1 MTQIYTFGAKSRQL
15 TDNVSK
21 NIKKVVWGLAVRG
34 KCVQWRHMSDL
45 TLTATSGF
53 ASLLAT
59 EDVSVVVNASAE
71 TASFDLE
78 SRTVTM
84 PVWREMSTQLTDMLI
99 GHEVSHALHTTC
111 DLPATIDHIAG
122 RLSRTMPQGLIMGAL
137 NVVEDVRIDKLIQRR
152 YRGLV
157 SDYVVGYTEMRN
169 MDLFGVGEENPNERE
184 FLDRLNLHAK
194 GYRGEI
200 AFCDDEENF
209 VERAENAE
217 EFGEVVDLVVDILNW
232 LPENDQSENNP
243 EVTEGDGPAGG
254 EGDSAGGESQS
265 TGEQGDDT
273 ENNASG
279 ETGEQDGEGSG
290 EGSEEGVESKGD
302 GSMESAADAEDDGS
316 TAEGDQSGEEANGD
330 NGGNGFA
337 DQMPST
343 ADAMADGLKNLAA
356 KADPENKWSHPVRSH
371 TMPKDSEF
379 AKTAFAERGDYRKEI
394 DALVDASLK
403 NRYHSQA
410 NAKVLAKYDT
420 WASDARVSVNQMA
433 MEFERK
439 QAAHIDQRTQ
449 VGKSGRLDMSK
460 LHNYKLSEDLF
471 MRTEMRPNGK
481 NHAMTIVIDWS
492 GSMSDKVISTMRQA
506 CILAMF
512 CKKVNVPCEVYLFQ
526 SGHQMLKDTNAYDR
540 GMCRHVM
547 VLNTAD
553 RTNLFNADIKR
564 AWVLAE
570 AVGGRTDLDYPMNYR
585 LGGTPL
591 GCSLVLAE
599 KTHRELIA
607 RTGAEVSSIIY
618 LTDGDGC
625 DFVERGRK
633 QTNIVCP
640 RTRRTFTGVDSQ
652 SATLSW
658 IRETL
663 GCNVVNFYMTGMKQA
678 KYDCSWGKD
687 SEARTESLKA
697 NNFFEKGEI
706 KGWDNWLVVAD
717 NVTRDYDNGEDLID
731 KLDDKASKVK
741 IRNAFIKQMS
751 NRGMSRPLVN
761 RITEM
766 IA

>member
-1 MTQIYTFGAKSRQL
+1 
-15 TDNVSK
+15 
-21 NIKKVVWGLAVRG
+21 
-34 KCVQWRHMSDL
+34 MSDL

-59 EDVSVVVNASAE
+59 EDVSVVVDASAE

-84 PVWREMSTQLTDMLI
+84 PVWREMSSQLTDMLI

-122 RLSRTMPQGLIMGAL
+122 RLSRTMPKGLIMAAL

-279 ETGEQDGEGSG
+279 ETGEQSGDESG
-290 EGSEEGVESKGD
+290 EGSDEGVESKGD

-316 TAEGDQSGEEANGD
+316 NAEGDQSGEEANG
-330 NGGNGFA
+330 GSHGFA

-343 ADAMADGLKNLAA
+343 ADAMANGLKNLAA
-356 KADPENKWSHPVRSH
+356 KSDPENEWSHPVRSH
-371 TMPKDSEF
+371 TMPKDSQF

-394 DALVDASLK
+394 DELVEAALKS
-403 NRYHSQA
+403 RYSGQA

-526 SGHQMLKDTNAYDR
+526 SGYQMLKDAKNYDR
-540 GMCRHVM
+540 TNCRHVM

-553 RTNLFNADIKR
+553 RTNVFNADIKR
-564 AWVLAE
+564 AW
-570 AVGGRTDLDYPMNYR
+570 
-585 LGGTPL
+585 
-591 GCSLVLAE
+591 VLAE

-618 LTDGDGC
+618 LTDGEGC

-652 SATLSW
+652 EAQLKW

-663 GCNVVNFYMTGMKQA
+663 GCNVVNFYMTSAKDA
-678 KYDCSWGKD
+678 KYQCSWGTD
-687 SEARTESLKA
+687 SETRTESLKS
-697 NNFFEKGEI
+697 NNFFEKGAI